1 MAEIKQE
8 RNILK
13 QGINGND
20 GEIIQNII
28 SQNLKNARFAF
39 LAKITSLNG
48 NKISVCEIARRNDKE
63 QNPIINNVLVAQPK
77 SGKWRIQFDLKVGD
91 IGLCVCNDS
100 DLSIYK
106 GKGSSDYL
114 VNTDRQ
120 HDLNDCIF
128 LPLSLY
134 TQDGTN
140 GLNFIISDENNAN
153 FIKFN
158 NGNLDIE
165 CENLTLIKSKTIT
178 AQAEQLATIKGQ
190 LVTIQSAQTTLKAV
204 LQNLAGI
211 LAGAT
216 TQTNNSHNHA
226 TFSPDDKGALN
237 AWSSSLNNLF
247 KD

>member
-1 MAEIKQE
+1 MEQNQNLIKQGSQ
-8 RNILK
+8 RQDGWNINQL
-13 QGINGND
+13 I
-20 GEIIQNII
+20 E
-28 SQNLKNARFAF
+28 QNLKNARFAF

-63 QNPIINNVLVAQPK
+63 RNPIINNVLVAQPK

-91 IGLCVCNDS
+91 IGLCVVNDS

-106 GKGSSDYL
+106 SKGTGDYL

-134 TQDGTN
+134 TQQGTD

-165 CENLTLIKSKTIT
+165 CEQIAKL
-178 AQAEQLATIKGQ
+178 KGQ
-190 LVTIQSAQTTLKAV
+190 LVTIQSAQTSLKAV

-211 LAGAT
+211 LSGAT

-226 TFSPDDKGALN
+226 TFSPNDKSALS
-237 AWSSSLNNLF
+237 AWSSGLNNLF

>member
-1 MAEIKQE
+1 MEQNQNLIKQGSQ
-8 RNILK
+8 RQDGWNINQL
-13 QGINGND
+13 I
-20 GEIIQNII
+20 E
-28 SQNLKNARFAF
+28 QNLKNARFAF

-63 QNPIINNVLVAQPK
+63 KNPIINNVLVAQPK
-77 SGKWRIQFDLKVGD
+77 SGKWRIQFDLKIGD

-106 GKGSSDYL
+106 SKGTGDYL

-134 TQDGTN
+134 TQQGTD

-153 FIKFN
+153 FIKFKD
-158 NGNLDIE
+158 GNLDIE
-165 CENLTLIKSKTIT
+165 CEQIAKL
-178 AQAEQLATIKGQ
+178 KGQ
-190 LVTIQSAQTTLKAV
+190 LVTIQSAQTSLKAV

-211 LAGAT
+211 LSGAT

-226 TFSPDDKGALN
+226 TFSPSDKSALN
-237 AWSSSLNNLF
+237 SWSSNLNNLF

>member
-63 QNPIINNVLVAQPK
+63 KNPIINNVLVAQPK

-106 GKGSSDYL
+106 SKGTGDFL

-134 TQDGTN
+134 TQQGTD

-158 NGNLDIE
+158 NGNLDIQ
-165 CENLTLIKSKTIT
+165 CEQIAKL
-178 AQAEQLATIKGQ
+178 KGQ

-211 LAGAT
+211 LTGAT

-226 TFSPDDKGALN
+226 TFSPSDKSALN
-237 AWSSSLNNLF
+237 AWSSGLNNLF

>member
-1 MAEIKQE
+1 MEQNQNLIKQGSQ
-8 RNILK
+8 RQDGWNINQL
-13 QGINGND
+13 I
-20 GEIIQNII
+20 E
-28 SQNLKNARFAF
+28 QNLKNARFAF

-106 GKGSSDYL
+106 SKGTGDYL

-134 TQDGTN
+134 TQTDTKD
-140 GLNFIISDENNAN
+140 LNFIISDENNAN

-165 CENLTLIKSKTIT
+165 CEQIANL
-178 AQAEQLATIKGQ
+178 KGQ
-190 LVTIQSAQTTLKAV
+190 LVTIQSAQTTLKKV
-204 LQNLAGI
+204 LANLGNI
-211 LAGAT
+211 LKSAN
-216 TQTNNSHNHA
+216 TQTANNHQHA
-226 TFSPDDKGALN
+226 TFSPNDKNALN
-237 AWSSSLNNLF
+237 SWVSSLNNLF

>member
-20 GEIIQNII
+20 GEVIQNII

-63 QNPIINNVLVAQPK
+63 KNPIINNVLVAQPK

-106 GKGSSDYL
+106 SKGTGDYL

-134 TQDGTN
+134 TQDGTSD
-140 GLNFIISDENNAN
+140 LNFIISDENNAN
-153 FIKFN
+153 FIKFKD
-158 NGNLDIE
+158 GNLDIE
-165 CENLTLIKSKTIT
+165 CE
-178 AQAEQLATIKGQ
+178 QLANLKGQ
-190 LVTIQSAQTTLKAV
+190 LVTIQSAQTTLKQV
-204 LQNLAGI
+204 LANLGGI
-211 LAGAT
+211 LQGAT
-216 TQTNNSHNHA
+216 TQTSSSHNHA
-226 TFSPDDKGALN
+226 TFSPNDKSALSG
-237 AWSSSLNNLF
+237 WVSSLNTLF
-247 KD
+247 KG

>member
-1 MAEIKQE
+1 MEQNANLIKQGSQ
-8 RNILK
+8 RQDGWNINQL
-13 QGINGND
+13 I
-20 GEIIQNII
+20 E
-28 SQNLKNARFAF
+28 QNLKNARFAF

-63 QNPIINNVLVAQPK
+63 KNPIINNVLVAQPK

-91 IGLCVCNDS
+91 IGLCVVNDS

-106 GKGSSDYL
+106 NKGTGDYL

-134 TQDGTN
+134 TQQGTD

-158 NGNLDIE
+158 NGNLDIQ
-165 CENLTLIKSKTIT
+165 S
-178 AQAEQLATIKGQ
+178 EQIAKLKGQ

-211 LAGAT
+211 LTGAT

-226 TFSPDDKGALN
+226 TFSPSDKSALS
-237 AWSSSLNNLF
+237 AWSSGLNNLF

>member
-1 MAEIKQE
+1 MEQNANLIKQGSQ
-8 RNILK
+8 RQDGWNINQL
-13 QGINGND
+13 I
-20 GEIIQNII
+20 E
-28 SQNLKNARFAF
+28 QNLKNARFAF

-63 QNPIINNVLVAQPK
+63 KNPIINNVLVAQPK
-77 SGKWRIQFDLKVGD
+77 SGKWRIQFDLKIGD

-106 GKGSSDYL
+106 SKGTGDYL

-134 TQDGTN
+134 TQDGTD
-140 GLNFIISDENNAN
+140 GLNFIISDENNTN

-158 NGNLDIE
+158 NGNLDIQ
-165 CENLTLIKSKTIT
+165 C
-178 AQAEQLATIKGQ
+178 EQLATIKGQ
-190 LVTIQSAQTTLKAV
+190 LVTIQSAQTSLKAV

-211 LAGAT
+211 LGSAT
-216 TQTNNSHNHA
+216 TQTNNNHNHA
-226 TFSPDDKGALN
+226 TFSPDDRGALS
-237 AWSSSLNNLF
+237 AWASELNQLF

>member
-8 RNILK
+8 RNILR

-91 IGLCVCNDS
+91 IGLCVVNDS

-106 GKGSSDYL
+106 SKGSSDYL

-134 TQDGTN
+134 TQQGTD

-165 CENLTLIKSKTIT
+165 CEQIAKL
-178 AQAEQLATIKGQ
+178 KGQ

-211 LAGAT
+211 LTGAT

-226 TFSPDDKGALN
+226 TFSPSDKSALS
-237 AWSSSLNNLF
+237 AWSSGLNNLF

>member
-8 RNILK
+8 RNIIK

-20 GEIIQNII
+20 GEAIQNLIN
-28 SQNLKNARFAF
+28 QNLKNARFAF

-63 QNPIINNVLVAQPK
+63 KNPIINNVLVAQPK

-91 IGLCVCNDS
+91 IGLCVVNDS
-100 DLSIYK
+100 DLNIYK
-106 GKGSSDYL
+106 SKGLSDYL

-134 TQDGTN
+134 TQQGTD

-158 NGNLDIE
+158 NGNLDVQ
-165 CENLTLIKSKTIT
+165 C
-178 AQAEQLATIKGQ
+178 EQLATIKGQ
-190 LVTIQSAQTTLKAV
+190 LVTIQSAQTSLKAV
-204 LQNLAGI
+204 LQDLASI
-211 LAGAT
+211 LSGAT

-237 AWSSSLNNLF
+237 AWSSNLNNLF

>member
-1 MAEIKQE
+1 MEQNANLIKQGSQ
-8 RNILK
+8 RQDGWNINQL
-13 QGINGND
+13 I
-20 GEIIQNII
+20 E
-28 SQNLKNARFAF
+28 QNLKNARFAF

-77 SGKWRIQFDLKVGD
+77 SGEWRIQFDLKIGD

-106 GKGSSDYL
+106 NKGSSDYL

-134 TQDGTN
+134 TQDGTSD
-140 GLNFIISDENNAN
+140 LNFIISDENNAN

-158 NGNLDIE
+158 NGNLDIQ
-165 CENLTLIKSKTIT
+165 C
-178 AQAEQLATIKGQ
+178 EQLATIKGQ
-190 LVTIQSAQTTLKAV
+190 LVTIQSAQTTLKQV
-204 LQNLAGI
+204 LSNLGNI
-211 LAGAT
+211 LASAKT
-216 TQTNNSHNHA
+216 TNNNNHQHDSFDSG
-226 TFSPDDKGALN
+226 TKSGLT
-237 AWSSSLNNLF
+237 AWQNSLNELF

>member
-20 GEIIQNII
+20 GEIIQHII

-91 IGLCVCNDS
+91 IGLCVVNDS

-106 GKGSSDYL
+106 SKGTGDYL

-134 TQDGTN
+134 TQDGTD
-140 GLNFIISDENNAN
+140 GLNFIISDDKNAN

-158 NGNLDIE
+158 NGNLDIQ
-165 CENLTLIKSKTIT
+165 C
-178 AQAEQLATIKGQ
+178 EQLATIKGQ
-190 LVTIQSAQTTLKAV
+190 LVTIQSAQTSLKAV

-211 LAGAT
+211 LGSAT
-216 TQTNNSHNHA
+216 TQTNNNHNHA

-237 AWSSSLNNLF
+237 AWSSSLNRLF

>member
-1 MAEIKQE
+1 MEQNANLIKQGSQ
-8 RNILK
+8 RQDGWNINQLIEQK
-13 QGINGND
+13 
-20 GEIIQNII
+20 
-28 SQNLKNARFAF
+28 LKNARFAF

-63 QNPIINNVLVAQPK
+63 KNPIINNVLVAQPK
-77 SGKWRIQFDLKVGD
+77 SGKWRIQFDLKIGD

-106 GKGSSDYL
+106 SKGTGDYL

-134 TQDGTN
+134 TQDGTD

-158 NGNLDIE
+158 NGNLDIQ
-165 CENLTLIKSKTIT
+165 C
-178 AQAEQLATIKGQ
+178 EQLATIKGQ
-190 LVTIQSAQTTLKAV
+190 LVTIQSAQTSLKAV

-216 TQTNNSHNHA
+216 TQTNNNHNHA

-237 AWSSSLNNLF
+237 DWSSSLNNLF

>member
-1 MAEIKQE
+1 MEQNANLIKQGSQ
-8 RNILK
+8 RQDGWNINQL
-13 QGINGND
+13 I
-20 GEIIQNII
+20 E
-28 SQNLKNARFAF
+28 QNLKNARFAF

-48 NKISVCEIARRNDKE
+48 NKISVCEIARRNNKE

-106 GKGSSDYL
+106 NKGTGDYL

-134 TQDGTN
+134 TQTDTKD
-140 GLNFIISDENNAN
+140 LNFIISDENNAN

-165 CENLTLIKSKTIT
+165 CEQIAKL
-178 AQAEQLATIKGQ
+178 KGQ
-190 LVTIQSAQTTLKAV
+190 LVTIQSAQTTLKQV
-204 LQNLAGI
+204 LANLGNI
-211 LAGAT
+211 LKSAN
-216 TQTNNSHNHA
+216 TQTASNHQHA
-226 TFSPDDKGALN
+226 TFSPNDKNALN
-237 AWSSSLNNLF
+237 SWVSSLNNLF

>member
-106 GKGSSDYL
+106 NKGSSNYL

-134 TQDGTN
+134 TQTN
-140 GLNFIISDENNAN
+140 TKDLNFIISDEKNAN
-153 FIKFN
+153 FIKFKD
-158 NGNLDIE
+158 GNLDIE
-165 CENLTLIKSKTIT
+165 CEQIAKL
-178 AQAEQLATIKGQ
+178 KGQ
-190 LVTIQSAQTTLKAV
+190 LVTIQSAQTTLKQV
-204 LQNLAGI
+204 LANLGNI
-211 LAGAT
+211 LKSAN
-216 TQTNNSHNHA
+216 TQTANNHQHA
-226 TFSPDDKGALN
+226 TFSPNDKNALSS
-237 AWSSSLNNLF
+237 WVSSLNNLF

>member
-91 IGLCVCNDS
+91 IGLCVVNDS

-106 GKGSSDYL
+106 NKGTGDYL

-134 TQDGTN
+134 TQQGTD
-140 GLNFIISDENNAN
+140 GLNFIISDENNTN

-165 CENLTLIKSKTIT
+165 CEQIAKL
-178 AQAEQLATIKGQ
+178 KGQ
-190 LVTIQSAQTTLKAV
+190 LVTIQSAQTSLKAV

-216 TQTNNSHNHA
+216 TQTASSHQHA
-226 TFSPDDKGALN
+226 TFSPSDKSALS
-237 AWSSSLNNLF
+237 AWSSGLNNLF

>member
-1 MAEIKQE
+1 MGEIKQE

-106 GKGSSDYL
+106 SKGTGDYL

-134 TQDGTN
+134 TQQGTD

-158 NGNLDIE
+158 NGNLDIQ
-165 CENLTLIKSKTIT
+165 S
-178 AQAEQLATIKGQ
+178 EQIAKLKGQ
-190 LVTIQSAQTTLKAV
+190 LVTIQSAQTSLKAV

-211 LAGAT
+211 LGGAV

-226 TFSPDDKGALN
+226 TFSPSDKSALS
-237 AWSSSLNNLF
+237 AWSSGLNQLF

>member
-1 MAEIKQE
+1 MEQNQNLIKQGSQ
-8 RNILK
+8 RQDGWNINQL
-13 QGINGND
+13 I
-20 GEIIQNII
+20 E
-28 SQNLKNARFAF
+28 QNLKNARFAF

-48 NKISVCEIARRNDKE
+48 NKVSVCEIARRNDKE
-63 QNPIINNVLVAQPK
+63 INPIINNVLVAQPK

-106 GKGSSDYL
+106 SKGTGDYL

-134 TQDGTN
+134 TQQGTD

-158 NGNLDIE
+158 NGNLDIQ
-165 CENLTLIKSKTIT
+165 C
-178 AQAEQLATIKGQ
+178 EQLATIKGQ
-190 LVTIQSAQTTLKAV
+190 LVTIQSAQTSLKAV

-211 LAGAT
+211 LGSAT
-216 TQTNNSHNHA
+216 TQTNNNHNHA
-226 TFSPDDKGALN
+226 TFSPDDRGALS
-237 AWSSSLNNLF
+237 AWASELNQLF

>member
-1 MAEIKQE
+1 MEQNQNLIKQGSQ
-8 RNILK
+8 RQDGWNINQL
-13 QGINGND
+13 I
-20 GEIIQNII
+20 E
-28 SQNLKNARFAF
+28 QNLKNARFAF

-63 QNPIINNVLVAQPK
+63 KNPIINNVLVAQPK

-91 IGLCVCNDS
+91 IGLCVVNDS

-106 GKGSSDYL
+106 SKGTGDYL

-134 TQDGTN
+134 TQQGTD

-153 FIKFN
+153 FIKFKD
-158 NGNLDIE
+158 GNLDIQ
-165 CENLTLIKSKTIT
+165 CEQIAKL
-178 AQAEQLATIKGQ
+178 KGQ
-190 LVTIQSAQTTLKAV
+190 LITIQSAQTSLKAV

-226 TFSPDDKGALN
+226 TFSPDDKGALS
-237 AWSSSLNNLF
+237 AWSSGLNNLF